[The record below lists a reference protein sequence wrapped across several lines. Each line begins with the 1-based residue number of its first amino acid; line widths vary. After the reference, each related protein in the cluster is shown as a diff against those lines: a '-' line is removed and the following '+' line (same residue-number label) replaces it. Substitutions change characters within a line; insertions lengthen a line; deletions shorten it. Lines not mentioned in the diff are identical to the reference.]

1 MKNLAKVC
9 AVSIQGDWYSVLE
22 CLIVVPAFRRA
33 NKEIP
38 LSVFQWNSTYLS
50 RIQVFL
56 KRICLRMWFTGIF
69 YVEQVIHFQKYKFYC
84 ISESFQK
91 TLFDYVMYYKES
103 LKDAD
108 DIFVFLGKTERELT
122 LNSDPFLSP
131 YKCP

>member
-1 MKNLAKVC
+1 M
-9 AVSIQGDWYSVLE
+9 
-22 CLIVVPAFRRA
+22 
-33 NKEIP
+33 
-38 LSVFQWNSTYLS
+38 
-50 RIQVFL
+50 
-56 KRICLRMWFTGIF
+56 
-69 YVEQVIHFQKYKFYC
+69 EQVIHFQKYKFYC